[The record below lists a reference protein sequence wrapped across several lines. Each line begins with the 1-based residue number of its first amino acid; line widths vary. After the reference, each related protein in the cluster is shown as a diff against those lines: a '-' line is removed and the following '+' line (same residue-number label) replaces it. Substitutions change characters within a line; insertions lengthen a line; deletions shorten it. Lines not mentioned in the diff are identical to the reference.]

1 MTKLEE
7 ARNKIN
13 ELDATIVEALKER
26 MECVKDVV
34 AYKKENN
41 MQVFQPEREVA
52 QKLHLGEVLDGTGY
66 EVYIMNIFD
75 AMLNN
80 SRNMQKKILLDSNIF
95 LIGFMGAG
103 KSTIAKE
110 LCNLYGMEQVE
121 MDARIEE
128 RQGMTISEIFTQY
141 GEPYFRKLETELL
154 MEFGEKKGYVVSCGG
169 GVAMRQENV
178 DYMRKNGHIVL
189 LCALPETI
197 YARVK
202 DSTNRPLL
210 NSDMSVRHITEL
222 MDMRRQKYE
231 AAAELAVETD
241 GKSADAI
248 AEEIMDKLLEKSI
261 SK

>member
-7 ARNKIN
+7 ARSKIN
-13 ELDATIVEALKER
+13 ELDATIIEALKAR

-34 AYKKENN
+34 AYKKDNN
-41 MQVFQPEREVA
+41 MQVFQPEREIA
-52 QKLHLGEVLDGTGY
+52 QKAHLAEVLAGTGY
-66 EVYIMNIFD
+66 EVYLMNIFD
-75 AMLNN
+75 EMLKN
-80 SRNMQKKILLDSNIF
+80 SKNMQKKMLLDSNIF

-103 KSTIAKE
+103 KSTIAKA

-121 MDARIEE
+121 MDALIEE
-128 RQGMTISEIFTQY
+128 RQGMSISQIFAQY

-154 MEFGEKKGYVVSCGG
+154 MEFGQKKGFVVSCGG

-178 DYMRKNGHIVL
+178 DHMRKNGHIVL
-189 LCALPETI
+189 LRALPETI

-222 MDMRRQKYE
+222 MDVRRPKYE

-241 GKSADAI
+241 GKLANEI
-248 AEEIMDKLLEKSI
+248 AEEIMDKLLERL
-261 SK
+261 

>member
-7 ARNKIN
+7 AREKIN
-13 ELDATIVEALKER
+13 SFDATIMEALQAR

-41 MQVFQPEREVA
+41 MQVFQPDREIA
-52 QKLHLGEVLDGTGY
+52 QRAHLKEQLSGTGY
-66 EVYIMNIFD
+66 EVYLMNIFEE
-75 AMLNN
+75 MLKN
-80 SRNMQKKILLDSNIF
+80 SKNMQKKILFNSNIF

-103 KSTIAKE
+103 KSTIAKA

-121 MDARIEE
+121 MDALIEE
-128 RQGMTISEIFTQY
+128 RQGISIAQIFAEY

-154 MEFGEKKGYVVSCGG
+154 MEFGEKTGFVVSCGG

-178 DYMRKNGHIVL
+178 DHMKKNGHVVL
-189 LCALPETI
+189 LRALPETI

-210 NSDMSVRHITEL
+210 NSDMSVRYITEL
-222 MDMRRQKYE
+222 MDVRRAKYE
-231 AAAELAVETD
+231 AAADLAVETD
-241 GKSADAI
+241 GKNANVI
-248 AEEIMDKLLEKSI
+248 AEEIMDKLLKL
-261 SK
+261 